1 LQKLFTRK
9 SLSNASMYI
18 IAVTVAAVS
27 LLLGISIG
35 SLSIP
40 FSTIIK
46 ILFSAWL
53 GLPLSGGDAPDDLVQ
68 IVMMIRLPRVVLAFL
83 VGASL
88 AVAGAA
94 FQGLLKNA
102 LADPYTLG
110 VSSGA
115 SVGAVFVIFF
125 GIQLPLFGTFTLP
138 IVSILFGLATLA
150 LVLLFTRAVERQ
162 MSVETIILA
171 GIIFGAFF
179 SALISL
185 MIALTG
191 EELRQIIAW
200 LMGSV
205 AMRGWKYTVLLLP
218 FFLLGVVLLL
228 LNARELNAFAFGEA
242 AALHVGV
249 NVMRRKIMILTGASL
264 LTGAAVS
271 VSGTIGFVGLVV
283 PHMVRLVCGP
293 NHRLL
298 LPLSL
303 LYGGAFLVLADLL
316 ARTIISPRELPIG
329 VITSLIGAPLF
340 ALLFFRRMKRKM

>member
-1 LQKLFTRK
+1 MQKQFTQIF
-9 SLSNASMYI
+9 SSNIWMYAVAIMVVI
-18 IAVTVAAVS
+18 IS

-40 FSTIIK
+40 FSAIMK
-46 ILFSAWL
+46 IFLSQWF
-53 GLPLSGGDAPDDLVQ
+53 GLTLPDDVPRDFVQ
-68 IVMMIRLPRVVLAFL
+68 IVMAIRLPRVVLAFF

-125 GIQLPLFGTFTLP
+125 NIQLPLFGTFTLP
-138 IVSILFGLATLA
+138 VVSIVFGLATLV
-150 LVLLFTRAVERQ
+150 LVLLFARAVERK
-162 MSVETIILA
+162 MSVETIILV
-171 GIIFGAFF
+171 GIMFGAFF

-205 AMRGWKYTVLLLP
+205 AMRGWKYTMMMLP
-218 FFLLGVVLLL
+218 FFLVGVMLLL
-228 LNARELNAFAFGEA
+228 FNARELNAFAFGESA
-242 AALHVGV
+242 AMHIGV
-249 NVMRRKIMILTGASL
+249 DVAKRKVMVLTGASL

-303 LYGGAFLVLADLL
+303 LYGGAFLVLTDLL

-340 ALLFFRRMKRKM
+340 ALLFFRRMRRKT

>member
-1 LQKLFTRK
+1 MPKLFTRMC
-9 SLSNASMYI
+9 LSKAWLYI
-18 IAVTVAAVS
+18 AAAAAAVFS
-27 LLLGISIG
+27 LLIGISTG

-40 FSTIIK
+40 FSSIIG
-46 ILFSAWL
+46 ILAAEWF
-53 GLPLSGGDAPDDLVQ
+53 GMPLPADIPADWVP
-68 IVMMIRLPRVVLAFL
+68 IVMEIRMPRVVLAFL

-88 AVAGAA
+88 ALAGAA

-115 SVGAVFVIFF
+115 SVGAVLVIFL
-125 GIQLPLFGTFTLP
+125 GWQWPLFGTFTLP
-138 IVSILFGLATLA
+138 IVSILCGMATLA
-150 LVLLFTRAVERQ
+150 AVLAFTRAVERR

-179 SALISL
+179 SAFISL

-191 EELRQIIAW
+191 EELRQIISW

-205 AMRGWKYTVLLLP
+205 AMRGWKYSGLLFP
-218 FFLLGVVLLL
+218 FFLIGVATLIV
-228 LNARELNAFAFGEA
+228 NARELNAFAFGEA

-249 NVMRRKIMILTGASL
+249 DVTRRKIIILTAAAL

-293 NHRLL
+293 NYRVL

-303 LYGGAFLVLADLL
+303 LYGGSFLVLADVV
-316 ARTIISPRELPIG
+316 ARTIIEPRELPIG

-340 ALLFFRRMKRKM
+340 AALFFRKTKRKMG

>member
-1 LQKLFTRK
+1 MQKQFTQIF
-9 SLSNASMYI
+9 SSNIWMYLAA
-18 IAVTVAAVS
+18 IAVVILS

-40 FSTIIK
+40 FSIIIK
-46 ILFSAWL
+46 IFLSQWF
-53 GLPLSGGDAPDDLVQ
+53 GLPLTNDIPSNFVQ
-68 IVMMIRLPRVVLAFL
+68 IVMAIRLPRVVLAFL

-88 AVAGAA
+88 AIAGAA

-125 GIQLPLFGTFTLP
+125 GIQLPLFRTFTLP
-138 IVSILFGLATLA
+138 IVSIIFGLVTLV
-150 LVLLFTRAVERQ
+150 LVLLFTRAVERK
-162 MSVETIILA
+162 MSVETIILV
-171 GIIFGAFF
+171 GIMFGAFF

-205 AMRGWKYTVLLLP
+205 AMRGWKYTMMMLP
-218 FFLLGVVLLL
+218 FFLIGAILLL
-228 LNARELNAFAFGEA
+228 LNARELNAFSFGESA
-242 AALHVGV
+242 AMHIGV
-249 NVMRRKIMILTGASL
+249 DVAKRKVMILIGASL
-264 LTGAAVS
+264 LTGTAVS

-293 NHRLL
+293 NHRHL

-303 LYGGAFLVLADLL
+303 LYGGAFLVLTDLL

-340 ALLFFRRMKRKM
+340 ALLFFQKMRRKT